1 MRVDVNDWRQNRN
14 QANKPTRDPASIALS
29 GNAPQMTTD
38 DPSGSQTSPDSF
50 RDAMIALIP
59 TLRIQ
64 AATRVRSRSEADDLV
79 QETLTRAWCYRGSFQ
94 EGSNLKA
101 WLCKIMQNC
110 FYHDLSRQRDTVAD
124 VEGRWAAMLSVA
136 PSQEWRLQYNDM
148 LSALDHLPPD
158 ARAALVLIG
167 ASGVVS
173 ATVGAACRFSLQFSG
188 TPAMRYAQYAPR
200 LGIFEALT
208 HRSILI
214 FILMWALSNL
224 LVVYGA
230 GVPADAAG
238 YNIAWQAHVGGFLF
252 GYLLFDLFDRPPHIN
267 PEPDQR
273 A

>member
-167 ASGVVS
+167 ASGCS
-173 ATVGAACRFSLQFSG
+173 YEEAAELANCPVGTLKSRVNRAREKLASLIDNGVDIHPARLAGKPHTPPDHVHRPFRAQAVDPNLQPSG
-188 TPAMRYAQYAPR
+188 
-200 LGIFEALT
+200 E
-208 HRSILI
+208 
-214 FILMWALSNL
+214 
-224 LVVYGA
+224 
-230 GVPADAAG
+230 
-238 YNIAWQAHVGGFLF
+238 
-252 GYLLFDLFDRPPHIN
+252 
-267 PEPDQR
+267 
-273 A
+273 

>member
-14 QANKPTRDPASIALS
+14 QANKPTRDPASITLS
-29 GNAPQMTTD
+29 GNAPQMTTY
-38 DPSGSQTSPDSF
+38 DPSGSQASPDSF

-59 TLRIQ
+59 ALRIQ

-101 WLCKIMQNC
+101 WLFKIMQNC

-124 VEGRWAAMLSVA
+124 IEGRWAAMLSVA

-167 ASGVVS
+167 ASGCSYEEAAELANCPVGTLKSRVNRAREKLASLIDNGVDIHPARLTITPS
-173 ATVGAACRFSLQFSG
+173 ASDHAHRPFRAQAVDPNLQPSG
-188 TPAMRYAQYAPR
+188 
-200 LGIFEALT
+200 E
-208 HRSILI
+208 
-214 FILMWALSNL
+214 
-224 LVVYGA
+224 
-230 GVPADAAG
+230 
-238 YNIAWQAHVGGFLF
+238 
-252 GYLLFDLFDRPPHIN
+252 
-267 PEPDQR
+267 
-273 A
+273 